1 MTSSIEKDVQVDSVP
16 NRSEDEGQVEYFVDP
31 EEEKKVVRKIDL
43 YVMPALVIVF
53 FFQFLDKQT
62 INYAAVFGM
71 QTDLHLSGSGFSWA
85 ITLYYFGQLASQ
97 YPSAYFISRF
107 KVVRIV
113 GITIAAWGACEM
125 LIASTQNFGGLGT
138 VRFFLGWFEGAA
150 SPGFVIITS
159 NWYRR
164 REHPAR
170 VAWWESC
177 SGLSQIIGAVLMYLI
192 GQANHLAIA
201 SWRVMYLVC
210 GGATMLIGVCFA
222 IFMPT
227 DTTTAW
233 FLKPD
238 ERRIATERL
247 ALDRSTRD
255 RSSFNLEQVKEALM
269 DPQTFLLFLEGL
281 FICIPSAILK
291 FSSLV
296 ISGFGFNKFQTML
309 VGLPAGAIQIITIWV
324 AALGM
329 QYTRDLR
336 CFWGMVLSLAP
347 LAGSICLL
355 TLPAS
360 DKWGIVVATWFAACS
375 SSLMVVSLSL
385 AASNVKGNTKKS
397 TVSAIFFV
405 AYCTGCIISPQ
416 LWQAPDAPRYV
427 KGCISSIVSWALLI
441 ITYAA
446 HYLVLWRENV
456 RRDRLQLEN
465 QLRENAEGVDIPEKE
480 AHVGVSIDSDM
491 TDRQDMKFRYTL

>member
-1 MTSSIEKDVQVDSVP
+1 MASNNEKDFQFDAVPHQTEEDST
-16 NRSEDEGQVEYFVDP
+16 EYLVEP
-31 EEEKKVVRKIDL
+31 IEEKKVLRKIDL
-43 YVMPALVIVF
+43 CMMPALVVVF

-71 QTDLHLSGSGFSWA
+71 QKDLRLSGSGFSWA
-85 ITLYYFGQLASQ
+85 ITLYYFGQMASQ

-107 KVVRIV
+107 KVVRVV
-113 GITIAAWGACEM
+113 GITVAAWGFMEGC
-125 LIASTQNFGGLGT
+125 IAATQDFGGLGA
-138 VRFFLGWFEGAA
+138 VRFLLGFCEGAA

-177 SGLSQIIGAVLMYLI
+177 SGLSQIIGAILMYLI
-192 GQANHLAIA
+192 GQADHLAIA

-210 GGATMLIGVCFA
+210 GGATFLVGVCFA
-222 IFMPT
+222 LFMPT

-233 FLKPD
+233 FLNQD

-247 ALDRSTRD
+247 ALDRATRD
-255 RSSFNLEQVKEALM
+255 RSSFNWDQVKEALM
-269 DPQTFLLFLEGL
+269 DPQTWLLFLEGL

-309 VGLPAGAIQIITIWV
+309 VGLPAGAIQIITVWV

-329 QYTRDLR
+329 QYTCNLR
-336 CFWGMVLSLAP
+336 CMWGIVLSLAP
-347 LAGSICLL
+347 LSGSICLL
-355 TLPAS
+355 TLPPS

-397 TVSAIFFV
+397 TVSAVFFV
-405 AYCTGCIISPQ
+405 AYCTGCIVSPQ
-416 LWQAPDAPRYV
+416 LWQAPDAPRYT

-441 ITYAA
+441 VTYAA
-446 HYLVLWRENV
+446 HYLLLRWENMK
-456 RRDRLQLEN
+456 RDRLQLES
-465 QLRENAEGVDIPEKE
+465 QLRDNAEGVDVPVKE
-480 AHVGVSIDSDM
+480 VHVGVSIDSDM
-491 TDRQDMKFRYTL
+491 TDRQDSKFRYTL